1 MSEMKP
7 AGHIPSPYGVP
18 LAVFEDPSEPVGGDN
33 RYFHDM
39 DGCMTLAGIHNP
51 SDRARCKAALK
62 AAMGKGGV
70 PFQIF
75 LDHGGRK
82 IPKEPIPRPSEA
94 VYPRLPRDCGTTIP
108 IEAWITLALDH
119 ADWCGRA
126 RVLLKIIDENLD
138 RSDGFDLPPEII
150 GLSLQA
156 LLTASI
162 EHIGDKEIDCLE
174 AAALFALTSH
184 HEWTEPAIRWLAP
197 IHDTWFADW
206 KQSRPAYREF
216 AGICCTINPDLPGW
230 IAR

>member
-1 MSEMKP
+1 MTEMKP

-18 LAVFEDPSEPVGGDN
+18 LAVFEDPSEPKASDN

-39 DGCMTLAGIHNP
+39 DACITLAGIHDP
-51 SDRARCKAALK
+51 DSRARCKAALK

-82 IPKEPIPRPSEA
+82 IPKEPIPRPSKP
-94 VYPRLPRDCGTTIP
+94 VYPCLPRGFEMDIP
-108 IEAWITLALDH
+108 IENWVTLVLDH
-119 ADWCGRA
+119 PDWCGRA
-126 RVLLKIIDENLD
+126 EVLLKIIEENMD

-156 LLTASI
+156 LLTATI
-162 EHIGDKEIDCLE
+162 EHVSDTQIDCLE
-174 AAALFALTSH
+174 ASALLALTSH
-184 HEWTEPAIRWLAP
+184 REWTEPAIRWLAP
-197 IHDTWFADW
+197 IRDTWFADW
-206 KQSRPAYREF
+206 KKSRASYRQF

-230 IAR
+230 IA